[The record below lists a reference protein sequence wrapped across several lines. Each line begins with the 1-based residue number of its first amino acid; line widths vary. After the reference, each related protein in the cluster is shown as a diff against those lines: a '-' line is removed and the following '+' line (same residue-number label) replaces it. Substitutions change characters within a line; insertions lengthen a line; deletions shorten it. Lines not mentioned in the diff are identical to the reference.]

1 MINDYISVDIENPN
15 ARGNSI
21 CSIGIIVVKNKKV
34 VEQKYSLINPEDR
47 FDINNSNITGLNY
60 SDVKDAPTFKEYWK
74 NIKELLEKNIIVGH
88 NITYDLT
95 VIAKALERYDIK
107 VPIFNYYC
115 TLKLSRSFINSNSYS
130 LNNLCDLLNINLEN
144 NNNALEDA
152 KASQK
157 LFEYLDNNNDIGNS
171 EKFEFER
178 VLLDNLDSKLETN
191 INTLYGIIKGIN
203 YDKRIDDKEIE
214 KLKVWVED
222 NRIYKQYALFD
233 RIILKLEEILND
245 NKITEYEKIELE
257 KLVTSINNSKIYS
270 ESTLS
275 LQILNGILDG
285 IVCDQKVNQ
294 KEIENLNAWLK
305 QNDYLKDVYPYD
317 KVLLEVS
324 KVLED
329 RILTEE
335 ESNYILGIFNEILHP
350 EFNNDENIDFDGKTF
365 CLTGEFKNATKQEIS
380 KKLQDL
386 GGIEKTGVSSKLNYL
401 IVGGV
406 GSESW
411 KFGKIGGKQ
420 AKAQELNEKG
430 ANIKIIDEDSLRIE
444 IVGEKNVYI

>member
-115 TLKLSRSFINSNSYS
+115 TLKLLRSFINSNSYS

-144 NNNALEDA
+144 HHNALEDA

-203 YDKRIDDKEIE
+203 YDKKIDDKEIE

-430 ANIKIIDEDSLRIE
+430 ANIKIIDEDSLRI
-444 IVGEKNVYI
+444 

>member
-15 ARGNSI
+15 VRGNSI

-34 VEQKYSLINPEDR
+34 VDQKYSLINPEDR

-74 NIKELLEKNIIVGH
+74 SIKELLEKNIIVGH

-130 LNNLCDLLNINLEN
+130 LNSLCDLLNINLEN
-144 NNNALEDA
+144 HHNALEDA

-157 LFEYLDNNNDIGNS
+157 LFEYLDNNNDIGDS

-203 YDKRIDDKEIE
+203 YDKKIDDKEIE

-233 RIILKLEEILND
+233 RIIFKLEEILND

-335 ESNYILGIFNEILHP
+335 ESNYILGIFNEIVHP

-406 GSESW
+406 GSEAW

-430 ANIKIIDEDSLRIE
+430 ANIKIIDEDSLRI
-444 IVGEKNVYI
+444 

>member
-144 NNNALEDA
+144 HHNALEDA

-203 YDKRIDDKEIE
+203 YDKKIDDKEIE

-305 QNDYLKDVYPYD
+305 KNDYLKDVYPYD

-430 ANIKIIDEDSLRIE
+430 ANIKIIDEDSLRI
-444 IVGEKNVYI
+444 

>member
-115 TLKLSRSFINSNSYS
+115 TLKLSRSFINSNSNS

-144 NNNALEDA
+144 HHNALEDA

-203 YDKRIDDKEIE
+203 YDKKIDDKEIE

-430 ANIKIIDEDSLRIE
+430 ANIKIIDEDSLRI
-444 IVGEKNVYI
+444 

>member
-144 NNNALEDA
+144 HHNALEDA

-203 YDKRIDDKEIE
+203 YDKKIDDKEIE

-380 KKLQDL
+380 KKLKDL

-430 ANIKIIDEDSLRIE
+430 ANIKIIDEDSLRI
-444 IVGEKNVYI
+444 

>member
-1 MINDYISVDIENPN
+1 MIKDYISIDIENPN

-34 VEQKYSLINPEDR
+34 VDEKYSLINPEDR

-74 NIKELLEKNIIVGH
+74 SIKELFENNIIVGH

-95 VIAKALERYDIK
+95 VIAKALERYDIE

-115 TLKLSRSFINSNSYS
+115 TLKLSRNFINTNSYS
-130 LNNLCDLLNINLEN
+130 LNSLCDLLNVNLEKHH
-144 NNNALEDA
+144 NALEDA

-157 LFEYLDNNNDIGNS
+157 IFEYLDYNNDIGTS
-171 EKFEFER
+171 EKFEFESK
-178 VLLDNLDSKLETN
+178 LLDKLDSKLETN

-203 YDKRIDDKEIE
+203 YDGIIDDKEIR
-214 KLKVWVED
+214 KLKSWVED
-222 NRIYKQYALFD
+222 NRLYKQYLLFD
-233 RIILKLEEILND
+233 RIISKLEEILYD
-245 NKITEYEKIELE
+245 NIITEYERIELE
-257 KLVTSINNSKIYS
+257 KLVTSINISKIYS

-275 LQILNGILDG
+275 LQVLNGILDG
-285 IVCDQKVNQ
+285 IVCNQKVNQ
-294 KEIENLNAWLK
+294 KEIDSLNIWLK

-317 KVLLEVS
+317 KVLLEVN

-329 RILTEE
+329 GILTEE
-335 ESNYILGIFNEILHP
+335 ESNYIFDIFNEIVNP
-350 EFNNDENIDFDGKTF
+350 DFNNDENIEFDGKTF
-365 CLTGEFKNATKQEIS
+365 CLTGEFKCATKQETS
-380 KKLQDL
+380 KKLQEL
-386 GGIEKTGVSSKLNYL
+386 GGIEKTGVSSKLDYL
-401 IVGGV
+401 IVGGI
-406 GSESW
+406 GSDAW

-430 ANIKIIDEDSLRIE
+430 ADIKIIDENNLKI
-444 IVGEKNVYI
+444 

>member
-144 NNNALEDA
+144 HHNALEDA

-203 YDKRIDDKEIE
+203 YDKKIDDKEIE

-305 QNDYLKDVYPYD
+305 QNDYLKDVYPYE

-380 KKLQDL
+380 KKLQD
-386 GGIEKTGVSSKLNYL
+386 
-401 IVGGV
+401 
-406 GSESW
+406 
-411 KFGKIGGKQ
+411 
-420 AKAQELNEKG
+420 
-430 ANIKIIDEDSLRIE
+430 
-444 IVGEKNVYI
+444 